1 MNKENLQKQIEEMKT
16 KLADMEAEL
25 NKPEVVINYWQPRT
39 AENLYYVNYLGHIA
53 EANYTE
59 NYQWDK
65 TRYRVFKTKEEAK
78 RYTEY
83 VKAEETLRR
92 AIAGANAGW
101 LPNWDNDDSLKYVIL
116 CRFDVGRLVIVSYSV
131 SKLLPNFMCIKSKE
145 LAEKL
150 MKEYKAEFK
159 TYLSY

>member
-16 KLADMEAEL
+16 KLAAMEAEL
-25 NKPEVVINYWQPRT
+25 NKSEVIINYWQPRT
-39 AENLYYVNYLGHIA
+39 AENLYYVNYLGHVA
-53 EANYTE
+53 ETNYTE

-92 AIAGANAGW
+92 VIAEANAGW
-101 LPNWDNDDSLKYVIL
+101 LPDWTNNDDEHKYIVVLCMDDLKVFIYVE
-116 CRFDVGRLVIVSYSV
+116 D
-131 SKLLPNFMCIKSKE
+131 KLFPNFMYIKSKE
-145 LAEKL
+145 LANNL

>member
-25 NKPEVVINYWQPRT
+25 NKSEVIINYWQPRT
-39 AENLYYVNYLGHIA
+39 AESLYYVNYLGHVA

-78 RYTEY
+78 RYAEY

-92 AIAGANAGW
+92 VIAEVNGGW
-101 LPNWDNDDSLKYVIL
+101 LPDWVTYTDIKY
-116 CRFDVGRLVIVSYSV
+116 IVVLTLGGLEAFSYSGT
-131 SKLLPNFMCIKSKE
+131 KYLPNFIYIKSE
-145 LAEKL
+145 ALADKL
-150 MKEYKAEFK
+150 MKEYEAEFK